1 MKTTSLLLAALC
13 LFVPAALHAEEPV
26 PVPTP
31 LAPYAETAESK
42 PHAESA
48 EAAEPGSPAGGA
60 AERSEAEGLPRSEP
74 AENAGPAA
82 SRAVKP
88 LRAEVSLTDGSL
100 LKGSLRRRFLPAES
114 ATFGRFRLDLKAV
127 KSIEFSHAES
137 AAPKPHAEGAETA
150 EPKPHAESAAPDLD
164 LGFVDNDSGR
174 ARSPAPFGRISF
186 RNGDTVTATLLPK
199 RDHLVLDT
207 LVGPLAIPLRA
218 VASLAIASDATDA
231 LLYHCTFDSPSS
243 ITRPV
248 VGPAGTFLG
257 GDFVP
262 GKVGNA
268 LRTPGDIPVAE
279 IDLPRGFM
287 QSRGT
292 IEFWAKIE
300 DPPAFYGDGGN
311 PGFFGMW
318 LFDNPSD
325 PGPCSTYLCFNAN
338 NGMGMAGLC
347 GMVYHRAMAT
357 DPHMR
362 TNTYAPILSAPSDW
376 HHYAIAWD
384 AEGLSFATASDGTP
398 AVATLVLD
406 GRVLQTFGRNQLSR
420 GKGLLDLPKK
430 IGKLAF
436 PVPAARWNAS
446 AKRVPFLID
455 EFKIWSEPRIAP

>member
-1 MKTTSLLLAALC
+1 MKPFPPILLATLC
-13 LFVPAALHAEEPV
+13 LAAALHAEEPG
-26 PVPTP
+26 PVP
-31 LAPYAETAESK
+31 APPASRAESAESK

-60 AERSEAEGLPRSEP
+60 AERSEAEGVAGAPAGGAAERSE
-74 AENAGPAA
+74 AEGVPHAEPAA
-82 SRAVKP
+82 PGGDAIQHSAFSTQHSP
-88 LRAEVSLTDGSL
+88 LSATVSLTDGSS
-100 LKGSLRRRFLPAES
+100 LKGSLRHRFLPAES
-114 ATFGRFRLDLKAV
+114 ATLGRLRIDLSSVESIAFKPDPAV
-127 KSIEFSHAES
+127 
-137 AAPKPHAEGAETA
+137 AARVT
-150 EPKPHAESAAPDLD
+150 
-164 LGFVDNDSGR
+164 
-174 ARSPAPFGRISF
+174 F
-186 RNGDTVTATLLPK
+186 RNGDLVSAVLAPK
-199 RDHLVLDT
+199 HDHLVLDT

-231 LLYHCTFDSPSS
+231 LIYHCTFDSPSS

-325 PGPCSTYLCFNAN
+325 PGLCSTYLCFNAN

>member
-1 MKTTSLLLAALC
+1 MKTTTLLLAALC
-13 LFVPAALHAEEPV
+13 LLVPAALHAEEPV
-26 PVPTP
+26 PVPAP
-31 LAPYAETAESK
+31 LASHAESAVSK

-48 EAAEPGSPAGGA
+48 EAAEPGFPAGGA
-60 AERSEAEGLPRSEP
+60 AERSEAEGVPH
-74 AENAGPAA
+74 AAPAA
-82 SRAVKP
+82 SRAAEPRAANPP

-100 LKGSLRRRFLPAES
+100 LKGALRRRFLPAES
-114 ATFGRFRLDLKAV
+114 ATLGRLRIDLSSV
-127 KSIEFSHAES
+127 SSIAFEPDP
-137 AAPKPHAEGAETA
+137 AA
-150 EPKPHAESAAPDLD
+150 AAR
-164 LGFVDNDSGR
+164 V
-174 ARSPAPFGRISF
+174 AF
-186 RNGDTVTATLLPK
+186 RNGDLVTATLYPK
-199 RDHLVLDT
+199 HDRLVLDT
-207 LVGPLAIPLRA
+207 LLGPLPIPLSA
-218 VASLAIASDATDA
+218 VNSISFTSSTPSTFSTPST

-262 GKVGNA
+262 GKVGSA

-318 LFDNPSD
+318 LFDDPSD
-325 PGPCSTYLCFNAN
+325 PGLCSTYLCFNAN

-362 TNTYAPILSAPSDW
+362 TNTYAPILSDPSAW